1 MKTPLLMVLGGN
13 ATICRLVLNFNVLSY
28 YYIIL
33 GITLLYLLV
42 IVL

>member
-1 MKTPLLMVLGGN
+1 MVLRGN
-13 ATICRLVLNFNVLSY
+13 ATICRLVLNFHVLSY